1 MSDTTPVPAA
11 GVPQFTGNLATLE
24 RHITALRKD
33 GAKLATQGKSTHTTF
48 QGLSAYYKAPEAD
61 RLFATTTPVSTTAHD
76 IGADMGTIA
85 DALETYATEVRPLA
99 KRLAELKADAQTFAN
114 AAAADDTWREDG
126 DKVEENNERRDEIS
140 RTLEAFW
147 TAEIECHSKIVKLVN
162 GKTYSLND
170 GSKSDHLY
178 GYRADDLK
186 GAKGLPWGD
195 PVVESVRWYQAYE
208 HVADFGTGV
217 VVDGV
222 WGTIT
227 GLGTLVGVN
236 GWDAAGEAWTGL
248 AKLAT
253 GVAVMA
259 VPGASLALSLHGGEE
274 GRRWVKDSQTA
285 LKETGKALVAW
296 DQWGSNPGRAAGLV
310 TFNVVTT
317 VFTGGVGAGV
327 SGAGKAGAVA
337 KALSVAGKAGRVID
351 PTTYVFKAGAYTGIK
366 IGDLF
371 GSLKN
376 AKQVDVGLPPGT
388 IELPEGTL
396 RNADGTVTLPAD
408 AAPPKG
414 AVAQPNGT
422 YTLTD
427 DAVPAGSLRNPDG
440 SGTYL
445 TPGGDVINGKG
456 EVLARV
462 EDAPGDVVN
471 TPATRAETPNTP
483 SRAEAPS
490 TPSRAETP
498 APKRVLV
505 SVGADTPRAAH
516 GGTGQLG
523 DVAGVGDN
531 TPRNSVGT
539 VGGGRAGGSLPDDSI
554 DVGGRGGSHDLPG
567 RAGAASGG
575 GGDDFVRGG
584 EGGVDSVGPAD
595 DLPGRTADEGAH
607 ADGGRPA
614 PGQEGGQPLDPAR
627 EIMRRQVDLA
637 NSNPEWFKEH
647 YRSNGYRRFASRE
660 VFGQRLP
667 TLVRDLLDSSKWMS
681 KSDLPPAVGASYVA
695 PEPHKGYAANLG
707 GDALDELNKQAAV
720 RHQAIAEDRLAEARM
735 DRAEADYAVNPT
747 EELAAARDA
756 AEADHSPIHGN
767 SRKQSEVFG
776 EMVTEHHAIP
786 EHFPG
791 YTRVDD
797 GAFGNNRFDQVYV
810 DQNGNFVVAEA
821 KGSTGASL
829 GDRIGHSGKRVEQGT
844 REYFETILDEMKKR
858 ANKKRD
864 VVELKLQADL
874 RQALDADPPKVRYVL
889 VKADSTKA
897 GSYAG
902 YQMKEFNI
910 KKKRE

>member
-1 MSDTTPVPAA
+1 MSDSTPVPAA

-33 GAKLATQGKSTHTTF
+33 GTKLATQGKNTHTTF

-85 DALETYATEVRPLA
+85 DALDTYATEVRPLA
-99 KRLAELKADAQTFAN
+99 KRLAELKADAQSFAN

-186 GAKGLPWGD
+186 GAEGLPWGD

-208 HVADFGTGV
+208 HVADFATGV

-222 WGTIT
+222 WGTVT
-227 GLGTLVGVN
+227 GLGTLVGVD

-259 VPGASLALSLHGGEE
+259 VPGASLALSLQGGEE
-274 GRRWVKDSQTA
+274 ARRWVKDSQTA

-366 IGDLF
+366 ISDFF

-376 AKQVDVGLPPGT
+376 SKQVDVGLPPGT

-408 AAPPKG
+408 ATPPKG
-414 AVAQPNGT
+414 AVEQPNGT

-427 DAVPAGSLRNPDG
+427 DAVPAGSLKNPDG

-445 TPGGDVINGKG
+445 TPRGDVINGKG

-462 EDAPGDVVN
+462 EDAPGDVVD
-471 TPATRAETPNTP
+471 TPATRAE
-483 SRAEAPS
+483 APD

-498 APKRVLV
+498 APERVLV
-505 SVGADTPRAAH
+505 SVGADTVRATP
-516 GGTGQLG
+516 GSTGQLG
-523 DVAGVGDN
+523 DMARPGDN
-531 TPRNSVGT
+531 APDHAPRMGNETSGGATP
-539 VGGGRAGGSLPDDSI
+539 GGAGATNPGDAAD
-554 DVGGRGGSHDLPG
+554 RGGARDLPG
-567 RAGAASGG
+567 NGADELSRGGPGGPEAPGG
-575 GGDDFVRGG
+575 GPRGDGQGGGPGGGEPDAVGRADDSTSRHENDSVHTGPSPALSPEEQAAHAQHLQSIEEQFADDFDVLKQDPDHKGKVKPSEMDEARLALDLREQAKVPSDIQRPPEANQGDLYSPST
-584 EGGVDSVGPAD
+584 GVFYDIKGVHSDWPPLNNARDKTLPFKGAYDPGNNQQWVKKLRNQIVNRKRVVILDTRNANQAAID
-595 DLPGRTADEGAH
+595 DL
-607 ADGGRPA
+607 
-614 PGQEGGQPLDPAR
+614 
-627 EIMRRQVDLA
+627 
-637 NSNPEWFKEH
+637 K
-647 YRSNGYRRFASRE
+647 
-660 VFGQRLP
+660 
-667 TLVRDLLDSSKWMS
+667 
-681 KSDLPPAVGASYVA
+681 
-695 PEPHKGYAANLG
+695 
-707 GDALDELNKQAAV
+707 
-720 RHQAIAEDRLAEARM
+720 AIAE
-735 DRAEADYAVNPT
+735 
-747 EELAAARDA
+747 
-756 AEADHSPIHGN
+756 
-767 SRKQSEVFG
+767 
-776 EMVTEHHAIP
+776 
-786 EHFPG
+786 
-791 YTRVDD
+791 
-797 GAFGNNRFDQVYV
+797 
-810 DQNGNFVVAEA
+810 QNGW
-821 KGSTGASL
+821 S
-829 GDRIGHSGKRVEQGT
+829 DRIVW
-844 REYFETILDEMKKR
+844 Y
-858 ANKKRD
+858 
-864 VVELKLQADL
+864 
-874 RQALDADPPKVRYVL
+874 P
-889 VKADSTKA
+889 
-897 GSYAG
+897 
-902 YQMKEFNI
+902 
-910 KKKRE
+910 